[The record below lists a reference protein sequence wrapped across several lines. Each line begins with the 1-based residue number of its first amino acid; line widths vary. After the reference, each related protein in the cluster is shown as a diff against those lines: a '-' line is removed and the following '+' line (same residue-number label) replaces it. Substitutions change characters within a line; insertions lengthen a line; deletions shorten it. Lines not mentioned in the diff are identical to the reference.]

1 MLVRL
6 LIRATL
12 GLTTALLVPA
22 ALAQDAG
29 LSPADAK
36 GWLSRIHE
44 AASQRNYQGTFV
56 FSAAGTVS
64 GSRVAHYCEGREQY
78 ERIEMLDGQ
87 RRRVYRHNDVV
98 HTLWPDRRTAVIEQ
112 RDPLLSF
119 PALPRGGED
128 RLVEHYELRAQGTD
142 RVAGHD
148 AQVFVLKPRDAHRF
162 GQRLWTDKASGLL
175 LRADVVGAAG
185 EVLETASFTE
195 VTIGVRPQPDSVLGP
210 MNRLAGWRVLR
221 RSQARTELE
230 REGWSLPEPVAGF
243 REISCVKRTL
253 EAAAEHEAQAEVLQT
268 IFSDGLTHV
277 SVFIEPYDARRH
289 LRPMHT
295 AIGATHTLMRR
306 QGDFWIT
313 VVGDVPVP
321 TLKKFAAALER
332 RR

>member
-6 LIRATL
+6 LVRAAL
-12 GLTTALLVPA
+12 GLTTALLVPTA
-22 ALAQDAG
+22 FAQDLP
-29 LSPADAK
+29 LSPVDAK
-36 GWLSRIHE
+36 GWLSRIHQ

-56 FSAAGTVS
+56 FSAGGAVS
-64 GSRVAHYCEGREQY
+64 SSSVAHYAEGPEQY

-98 HTLWPDRRTAVIEQ
+98 HTLWPDRHTAVIEQ
-112 RDPLLSF
+112 RDPRLSF

-128 RLVEHYELRAQGTD
+128 RLVEHYELRAQGSD
-142 RVAGHD
+142 RVAGHE
-148 AQVFVLKPRDAHRF
+148 AEVYVLQPRDAHRF

-175 LRADVVGAAG
+175 LRADVLGAAG

-195 VTIGVRPQPDSVLGP
+195 VAIGVRPQPDSVLRP

-221 RSQARTELE
+221 RTQVRTELE
-230 REGWSLPEPVAGF
+230 REGWMLPEPVAGF
-243 REISCVKRTL
+243 KEISCVRRAL
-253 EAAAEHEAQAEVLQT
+253 DGAAEHGQVDVLQT

-277 SVFIEPYDARRH
+277 SVFIEPYDVQRH

-295 AIGATHTLMRR
+295 SIGATHTLMRR